1 MTSPLLALFTRSLR
15 EDTRSRTTYWARG
28 GLTTFVLL
36 ILLVVTA
43 ISQRGAG
50 MGAGAPGLMFFS
62 SIISL
67 QVACITLLGLSF
79 FASAIT
85 EEKEEETLGLL
96 RMTNL
101 NPLSILLGKSTSRLC
116 SALLLL
122 VALLP
127 FTLLAITLGGVSIA
141 QILAAYCTLGAYTFL
156 LCNVA
161 LLWSVIAPNTARAV
175 LFTIASLVVFFTANP
190 LLKALQNAL
199 VKFGVLT
206 GGSAADV
213 RMDGIISAAFD
224 ATPIARIIEIFNT
237 GFSDTPAGWQVWTN
251 LALGLACFFIA
262 WLVFARLAD
271 RAAESASA
279 ASPRR
284 RFFGIRFRRPPRPW
298 KNALAWKDFHFLSGG
313 RPGFVLRLLG
323 YGGVAAWLLISGASA
338 SRGGLLIIT
347 NLADFAFPVELAL
360 VASRIFRTE
369 LSGLTWSSLA
379 LLPLSLRQIARRKL
393 LGGLLATVPS
403 AVLMV
408 LATGLQILRQS
419 AQFPDELGLR
429 NAMLVSTVS
438 SWVTTAFTMFLIAFL
453 SLLMKRGAL
462 ALGVVITYALMFA
475 IHILSMLLLFS
486 GSYFSSS
493 TSNMALSMMAGPIV
507 TGILSLIAIF
517 VLYRTILKRLEI
529 AAAEN

>member
-50 MGAGAPGLMFFS
+50 MGLGAPGLMFFS

-116 SALLLL
+116 GALLLL

-127 FTLLAITLGGVSIA
+127 FTLLAITLGGVSMA
-141 QILAAYCTLGAYTFL
+141 QILAAYCTLGAYTFF

-175 LFTIASLVVFFTANP
+175 LFTIASLLVFFTANP

-199 VKFGVLT
+199 VNFGVLT
-206 GGSAADV
+206 GGSAADA
-213 RMDGIISAAFD
+213 RMDGIAAAAFD

-237 GFSDTPAGWQVWTN
+237 GFSGTPVGWQVWTN

-271 RAAESASA
+271 RAAERASA

-323 YGGVAAWLLISGASA
+323 YACLVIAASSD
-338 SRGGLLIIT
+338 SRGMLPIIAGL
-347 NLADFAFPVELAL
+347 AGFAFPVELAL

-393 LGGLLATVPS
+393 LGGLLATLPS

-408 LATGLQILRQS
+408 LATGLQMNLLAPHYPGGMGAS
-419 AQFPDELGLR
+419 L
-429 NAMLVSTVS
+429 LVSTVS
-438 SWVTTAFTMFLIAFL
+438 SWVTKAFTMFLIAFL
-453 SLLMKRGAL
+453 SLLLKRGAL

-475 IHILSMLLLFS
+475 IQILSMLLIFS
-486 GSYFSSS
+486 GSFFSNNASS
-493 TSNMALSMMAGPIV
+493 MALRMMAGPIV

-517 VLYRTILKRLEI
+517 VLYRAILKRLET

>member
-1 MTSPLLALFTRSLR
+1 MTSPLLALFARSLR
-15 EDTRSRTTYWARG
+15 EDTRSRSTYWARG
-28 GLTTFVLL
+28 GLATFVLL

-43 ISQRGAG
+43 LSQRGAG
-50 MGAGAPGLMFFS
+50 FGMGAPGLMFFR

-116 SALLLL
+116 GALLLL

-127 FTLLAITLGGVSIA
+127 FTLLAITLGGVSMA
-141 QILAAYCTLGAYTFL
+141 QILAAYCTLGAYTFF

-161 LLWSVIAPNTARAV
+161 LLWSVIAPSTARAV
-175 LFTIASLVVFFTANP
+175 LFTIASLVLFFTA
-190 LLKALQNAL
+190 AY
-199 VKFGVLT
+199 
-206 GGSAADV
+206 
-213 RMDGIISAAFD
+213 D
-224 ATPIARIIEIFNT
+224 ATPIKRLGEIFAT
-237 GFSDTPAGWQVWTN
+237 GFSGAPAGWQVWTN

-262 WLVFARLAD
+262 WLAFARLAD

-313 RPGFVLRLLG
+313 RPGFVLRLIG
-323 YGGVAAWLLISGASA
+323 YGGAAVWLVIKASSAPPFEQSLIAGLAS
-338 SRGGLLIIT
+338 
-347 NLADFAFPVELAL
+347 FAWPVELAL

-369 LSGLTWSSLA
+369 LSALTWSSLA
-379 LLPLSLRQIARRKL
+379 LLPLSIRQIARRKL
-393 LGGLLATVPS
+393 AGGLLATVP
-403 AVLMV
+403 AGVVMV
-408 LATGLQILRQS
+408 LADGLQMIRPP
-419 AQFPDELGLR
+419 AQLPGGMGSF
-429 NAMLVSTVS
+429 MVVSTIS
-438 SWVTTAFTMFLIAFL
+438 GWVTTVFTLFLIAFL

-462 ALGVVITYALMFA
+462 ALGVVITYGLAFMIQILTMLFA
-475 IHILSMLLLFS
+475 FS
-486 GSYFSSS
+486 GGFFSGTSS
-493 TSNMALSMMAGPIV
+493 GITLRMLVGPIA
-507 TGILSLIAIF
+507 TGILSLVAIF
-517 VLYRTILKRLEI
+517 FLYRAILRRLET
-529 AAAEN
+529 AAAEH